1 MTPLQWTAW
10 SISLAACLAA
20 LGWALFWDRYRG
32 RLRCPKCWYDML
44 GTAGRTC
51 PECGRTVRR
60 DRDWRRTRRRWK
72 TAIGAMLLA
81 PFIAIVPF
89 WQWIAVR
96 FVDRLPDTVLI
107 LILASDRIQ
116 DPIDAVSLEEE
127 LYWRLRA
134 SPLLCVQRW
143 NRDALWRWQWRLIA
157 SRYEAALAHLQSVAD
172 VFAQAPPA
180 QAPILTHEDMLAL
193 DRDASGAR
201 FGELVQRLQWPAD
214 AFLPGYVSNLSVKSL
229 DVKAADGGPGR
240 VYLVSSFQRFWLVAT
255 QKVEGQWRFAGAYDI
270 WSKYADPHV
279 HNMHGDDT
287 IVELSS
293 ISTGGTGTQTGA
305 AGWCRIDQR
314 GLHFVH
320 AWCTGGHESYGGGPF
335 NHEFKVT
342 SPVMG
347 SDERG
352 RFVDHTLRLTV
363 SNADV
368 SWEDDDRC
376 DPADVAAV
384 ADLGDVFERTGRIR
398 CRWSES
404 AGRFELSEAESQWTP
419 AQMNGSFSDDSVFI
433 TQNFDTLVSLATGD
447 DPARRAWVRL
457 MLARLEDSPEKTR
470 LVRVIQER
478 AK

>member
-1 MTPLQWTAW
+1 
-10 SISLAACLAA
+10 
-20 LGWALFWDRYRG
+20 
-32 RLRCPKCWYDML
+32 ML

-51 PECGRTVRR
+51 PECGRMVKR

-72 TAIGAMLLA
+72 TAIGAMLLL
-81 PFIAIVPF
+81 PVIAIVPF

-96 FVDRLPDTVLI
+96 FVDRLPDTALI

-116 DPIDAVSLEEE
+116 DPIDAVTLEEE

-134 SPLLCVQRW
+134 SPVLCVEKWERE
-143 NRDALWRWQWRLIA
+143 ALWRWQWRLIA
-157 SRYEAALAHLQSVAD
+157 SRNEPALASLRRVAD
-172 VFAQAPPA
+172 TFGQAAPA

-214 AFLPGYVSNLSVKSL
+214 AFLPGYVSRLSVKWL
-229 DVKAADGGPGR
+229 DVKVADGGPGR

-255 QKVEGQWRFAGAYDI
+255 QQVEGQWRFAGAYNI
-270 WSKYADPHV
+270 RSKYADPHV
-279 HNMHGDDT
+279 HIMHGDDS

-342 SPVMG
+342 SPVIG

-352 RFVDHTLRLTV
+352 RFVDHTLTLTI

-376 DPADVAAV
+376 NSADAAAV
-384 ADLGDVFERTGRIR
+384 TDLADVFERTGVARY
-398 CRWSES
+398 RWDDGDERFVLSESES
-404 AGRFELSEAESQWTP
+404 AWTDV
-419 AQMNGSFSDDSVFI
+419 QVQGSFYDDTLFI
-433 TQNFDTLVSLATGD
+433 TQNVDTLVSLATGD

-457 MLARLEDSPEKTR
+457 MLARTQDSTEKTR
-470 LVRVIQER
+470 LVRAIEER
-478 AK
+478 KRR